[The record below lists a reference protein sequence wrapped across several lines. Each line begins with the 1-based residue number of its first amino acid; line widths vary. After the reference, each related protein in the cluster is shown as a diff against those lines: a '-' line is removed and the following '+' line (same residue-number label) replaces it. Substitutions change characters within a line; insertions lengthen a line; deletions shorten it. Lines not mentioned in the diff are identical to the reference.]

1 MGNAFTSSADIKEI
15 SWYTCSDGYAYP
27 AHEEVNLF
35 IFPLD
40 KTGFPI
46 HKPLY
51 SVTVPNVDNQW
62 NTFQLPS
69 QVKAEDGFLV
79 AISYSYGSV
88 CLGLAKPTAE
98 YPLEESTGWYHSEFS
113 ESVAGPE
120 YGVTFFRSKFNNVF
134 MIRAAGENNGA
145 ITYSVPDM
153 RFKSAA
159 TRPTGYNIY
168 RIVDGER
175 TLLARGT
182 TETTYVDNKYG
193 EVSDATTV
201 VYGVEAQYAGGVS
214 DMALTGKVQHDAG
227 ISGVITDSE
236 TGSEAEYFNLQ
247 GIRITN
253 PLPGEI
259 YIERRGNKV
268 RKVQK

>member
-1 MGNAFTSSADIKEI
+1 
-15 SWYTCSDGYAYP
+15 
-27 AHEEVNLF
+27 
-35 IFPLD
+35 
-40 KTGFPI
+40 
-46 HKPLY
+46 
-51 SVTVPNVDNQW
+51 
-62 NTFQLPS
+62 
-69 QVKAEDGFLV
+69 
-79 AISYSYGSV
+79 
-88 CLGLAKPTAE
+88 
-98 YPLEESTGWYHSEFS
+98 
-113 ESVAGPE
+113 
-120 YGVTFFRSKFNNVF
+120 